1 MSNKSIKLN
10 LVMNII
16 VTVLGVV
23 FPLVT
28 FPYVSRVLGPTGTGA
43 VSYAASIAS
52 YFSILAMLGVGTYG
66 IKACAEV
73 KNDKDKL
80 SKTVQEIM
88 FILCFSML
96 ISYFLF
102 FWIIKLGLIDTTY
115 KNVIYIY
122 GVGIVLQVIG
132 MEWLYK
138 AMEQY
143 AFIALRSIVIKAISI
158 VLMFVLIREK
168 SDYPMY
174 AVVNVFA
181 DGGAQLINFALS
193 FRYIKRK
200 RYRNY
205 EIKKHISPLF
215 VFFLTNVVHL
225 IYTNLDIIM
234 LEHIRGIYEVG
245 IYNMALRIE
254 NILLSIVTALGVV
267 ILPQLSVAIKEKRY
281 DDFNMLNKK
290 ALNYTTVI
298 ALFCV
303 GVFEIIAPETVRI
316 LGGSEY
322 EDAIIL
328 LRILLIVLFV
338 AGIANI
344 SGLQIL
350 IPLGKEKE
358 FLISVVWGA
367 IIDFGLNVLLI
378 KHLGNK
384 ATAISTVCAEI
395 MVFVVQLLYLKKNK
409 IELPRL
415 NIQPFVIC
423 SISCAITFLLK
434 KTFFLD
440 NNISYCI
447 VIGMTYGVVWLL
459 LSFLFKE
466 PIILELMKTFVK
478 KIRR

>member
-1 MSNKSIKLN
+1 MSSKSIKLN
-10 LVMNII
+10 LIMNIV
-16 VTVLGVV
+16 VTVMGVI
-23 FPLVT
+23 FPLIT

-43 VSYAASIAS
+43 VSYAASIVS

-73 KNDKDKL
+73 KANRDKL

-88 FILCFSML
+88 AILFFSTL
-96 ISYFLF
+96 ISYFVL
-102 FWIIKLGLIDTTY
+102 FWIIQLDLIDTTY
-115 KNVIYIY
+115 KNIIYIY
-122 GVGIVLQVIG
+122 GVGIALQVIG

-138 AMEQY
+138 ALEQY
-143 AFIALRSIVIKAISI
+143 TFIAIRAIVIKAISI
-158 VLMFVLIREK
+158 ILMFVLIREK

-181 DGGAQLINFALS
+181 DGGAQLINFVLS
-193 FRYIKRK
+193 FKYIKWK
-200 RYRNY
+200 RYKKY

-215 VFFLTNVVHL
+215 VFCLTNVVHL

-234 LEHIRGIYEVG
+234 LEHVSGIYDVG

-267 ILPQLSVAIKEKRY
+267 ILPQLSVAIKERRY

-290 ALNYTTVI
+290 ALNYTVVI
-298 ALFCV
+298 ALFFV
-303 GVFEIIAPETVRI
+303 GVFEIVAPEIVRI

-322 EDAIIL
+322 EDAVIL
-328 LRILLIVLFV
+328 LRILLIVLLV

-358 FLISVVWGA
+358 FLMSVVWGA
-367 IIDFGLNVLLI
+367 VVDFGLNVLLI
-378 KHLGNK
+378 KQLGNR

-395 MVFVVQLLYLKKNK
+395 IVLIVQLLYLKKNK
-409 IELPRL
+409 IDLPKL
-415 NIQPFVIC
+415 NIHPFVIC
-423 SISCAITFLLK
+423 FISCGIGFLLK
-434 KTFFLD
+434 KIIFID
-440 NNISYCI
+440 NNIIYCI
-447 VIGMTYGVVWLL
+447 IIGIVYGVAWLL

-466 PIILELMKTFVK
+466 PIALELMKTLVK
-478 KIRR
+478 NR